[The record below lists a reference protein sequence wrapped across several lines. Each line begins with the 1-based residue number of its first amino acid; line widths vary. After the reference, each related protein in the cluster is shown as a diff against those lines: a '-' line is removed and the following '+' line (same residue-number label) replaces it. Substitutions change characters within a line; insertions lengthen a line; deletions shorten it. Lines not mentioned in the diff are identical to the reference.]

1 MSDQLANQ
9 AWEALM
15 TAHARLLRQFAAD
28 DWEDLSMREYDV
40 LYTLSKCPEPVRMSE
55 LGQHVLLS
63 QPGLSRLVD
72 RLVQRGFVERS
83 ADPADGRSVRVGL
96 APSGAARQ
104 KKVGRRHA
112 RAVAQA
118 MVVLDP
124 AEQRQLLTLA
134 GKLAGTAAPVPEIP
148 DRVRDDGGETPAQ
161 PHHTTGDTT
170 AQPHHVIPGSDPGS
184 LR

>member
-1 MSDQLANQ
+1 MSDRLANQ

-40 LYTLSKCPEPVRMSE
+40 LYTLAKRGPSRIGE
-55 LGQHVLLS
+55 LGESVLLS

-72 RLVQRGFVERS
+72 RLAQRGLVERF
-83 ADPADGRSVRVGL
+83 ADPADGRSVQVGL
-96 APSGAARQ
+96 TPQGAACQ

-118 MVVLDP
+118 MAVLTP
-124 AEQRQLLTLA
+124 SEQQQLLTLA
-134 GKLAGTAAPVPEIP
+134 GKLAPTPHTKE
-148 DRVRDDGGETPAQ
+148 DR
-161 PHHTTGDTT
+161 
-170 AQPHHVIPGSDPGS
+170 
-184 LR
+184 